1 MSGQIG
7 SPILTPWWVC
17 FHGFPYSFLWKPLR
31 NTKCLCPVLTG
42 LICQNKNLVTVLTKN
57 LYRCASKPFRVNP
70 YLKNSPPLVTRVLM
84 TWLWFT
90 ANVSTAGLL
99 LTNYLLQIKLLNGFL
114 CWDDL
119 KMSFI
124 WVISKD
130 KSLDVKGRTISAM
143 CMGLIMIVIT
153 VSSLEVERL
162 FAALRDSDNN
172 IHFVLHEVN
181 ESRTEWLI

>member
-7 SPILTPWWVC
+7 SPILTSWWVC

-57 LYRCASKPFRVNP
+57 LNRSASKPSRVNP

-99 LTNYLLQIKLLNGFL
+99 IDKLLAP
-114 CWDDL
+114 
-119 KMSFI
+119 
-124 WVISKD
+124 D
-130 KSLDVKGRTISAM
+130 KAP
-143 CMGLIMIVIT
+143 
-153 VSSLEVERL
+153 
-162 FAALRDSDNN
+162 
-172 IHFVLHEVN
+172 
-181 ESRTEWLI
+181 EWLSVLRWLEHEWVLFESYQKTNHWMSKVVQYLQCVWVW

>member
-57 LYRCASKPFRVNP
+57 LNRSANKPSRVNP

-119 KMSFI
+119 NMNEFYLSHIK
-124 WVISKD
+124 
-130 KSLDVKGRTISAM
+130 RQ
-143 CMGLIMIVIT
+143 IT
-153 VSSLEVERL
+153 GCQRSYNICNVYGFDNDRHHGSRETL
-162 FAALRDSDNN
+162 FAALRESDNN